1 MSTTE
6 MTREAW
12 LERRRAGIGGSD
24 VAALL
29 GLSRWKSPLDVF
41 LDKTGQAEPTP
52 DNEPMLW
59 GRLLEP
65 LVIAEFSRRH
75 GITVDGLTGV
85 LEHPEHPWML
95 ASLDGWAPDL
105 KAVVEAKTSRTAD
118 GWGEPGSD
126 EIPAY
131 YQTQVAHYMAVTGA
145 QMAFIP
151 VLIGASDFRTYQVER
166 DEDFISDL
174 IEAERAFWHDHVLAN
189 VPPDPVNAADAA
201 RLWLRDN
208 GETLEVPPEIA
219 DDVDEL
225 RALRADAKDLEERI
239 GSIEE
244 RLKLTFRDAAE
255 IAAGG
260 RTLAT
265 FKTQTRK
272 GLDTKGL
279 TAAHPEI
286 AERFRTEST
295 FRVLRLK

>member
-1 MSTTE
+1 MSMTTD
-6 MTREAW
+6 RQAW
-12 LERRRAGIGGSD
+12 LARRRAGIGGSD
-24 VAALL
+24 VAGIL
-29 GLSRWKSPLDVF
+29 GLFRWRTPLDVY
-41 LDKTGQAEPTP
+41 LDKTGQSDPTP

-85 LEHPEHPWML
+85 LEHPEHPFML

-105 KAVVEAKTSRTAD
+105 KAVVEAKTARTAD

-151 VLIGASDFRTYQVER
+151 VLIGASDFRVYQVER
-166 DEDFISDL
+166 DEDFIADL
-174 IEAERAFWHDHVLAN
+174 IEAERAFWFDHVLAN

-201 RLWLRDN
+201 RLWSRDN
-208 GETLEVPPEIA
+208 GTTLEVPPEIA

-239 GSIEE
+239 ESIEE
-244 RLKLTFRDAAE
+244 RLKVMFRDAAE
-255 IAAGG
+255 IATGG

-265 FKTQTRK
+265 FKHQTRR
-272 GLDTKGL
+272 GLDAKAL

-286 AERFRTEST
+286 AEAFRTETT

>member
-6 MTREAW
+6 MTRESW

-29 GLSRWKSPLDVF
+29 GLSRWRTPLDVF

-65 LVIAEFSRRH
+65 LVIAEFSRRN

-105 KAVVEAKTSRTAD
+105 RAVVEAKTARTAD

-166 DEDFISDL
+166 DEDFIADL
-174 IEAERAFWHDHVLAN
+174 VEAERAFWHDHVLAN
-189 VPPDPVNAADAA
+189 VPPRPGQ
-201 RLWLRDN
+201 RC
-208 GETLEVPPEIA
+208 
-219 DDVDEL
+219 
-225 RALRADAKDLEERI
+225 
-239 GSIEE
+239 
-244 RLKLTFRDAAE
+244 
-255 IAAGG
+255 
-260 RTLAT
+260 
-265 FKTQTRK
+265 
-272 GLDTKGL
+272 
-279 TAAHPEI
+279 
-286 AERFRTEST
+286 
-295 FRVLRLK
+295 